1 MSEGRRV
8 ERIRGVA
15 RLLREAER
23 PVRILRTIAWAP
35 EVKGAFFAGGAREL
49 PRPVYEPF
57 DAAPTLEQV
66 HEARRQATGSDDV
79 DGWIRRQAWA
89 IELGARLLA
98 APGTPELHRRSV
110 ELYGQ
115 PSSVLADQT
124 KTSLDLAQALETTLA
139 AAATVQLGPQ
149 VTLPARTVADRIRRA
164 LLRRFGSRAPAVE
177 LVDELSANAL
187 AGTGAIRI
195 RRAARFTDRDALQL
209 VQHEA
214 FIHIA
219 TSLSGRAQD
228 DLPILAAGH
237 PGTTRTQEG
246 LAVFA
251 ELISGAM
258 DPDRLGRL
266 ADRVLAIQMAED
278 GADFLEVYRWFLERT
293 GGDQD
298 QAFENA
304 RRVFRGGVITG
315 GAPFTKDVVYLDG
328 LVRVH
333 NFLRAAVAG
342 GRSDCIR
349 LLFAGKLD
357 IEDIPALCHLWD
369 MGLVRAPAFLAP
381 WAEDLRFL
389 VAYLAYSSF
398 LNQIDL
404 EKVQAHYDDLLA
416 GTPRVSIERAPGARD

>member
-1 MSEGRRV
+1 MSEARRV

-35 EVKGAFFAGGAREL
+35 EVKEAFFAAGAREL
-49 PRPVYEPF
+49 PRPSYVPL
-57 DAAPTLEQV
+57 DPAPTLAQV
-66 HEARRQATGSDDV
+66 HEARRLATGADDV
-79 DGWIRRQAWA
+79 DGWLRRQAWA

-98 APGTPELHRRSV
+98 APGTADLHRRSV

-115 PSSVLADQT
+115 PSSVLADQSS
-124 KTSLDLAQALETTLA
+124 TSLDLARALETTLA
-139 AAATVQLGPQ
+139 AAATVQLGPE
-149 VTLPARTVADRIRRA
+149 VTVTARAVADRIRRA
-164 LLRRFGSRAPAVE
+164 LIRRFGARAPAVT
-177 LVDELSANAL
+177 LVDQLSANAL
-187 AGTGAIRI
+187 AGAGEVRL
-195 RRAARFTDRDALQL
+195 RRGARFTDRDAVQL

-219 TSLSGRAQD
+219 TSLSGRGQD
-228 DLPILAAGH
+228 DLPILGAGH

-251 ELISGAM
+251 ELISGAL

-293 GGDQD
+293 GGDDD

-304 RRVFRGGVITG
+304 RRVFRGGVLTG

-333 NFLRAAVAG
+333 NFLRAAVSG

-369 MGLVRAPAFLAP
+369 MGLVRPPAFLPP

-398 LNQIDL
+398 LNGVDL
-404 EKVQAHYDDLLA
+404 ARICAHYDDLLA
-416 GTPRVSIERAPGARD
+416 GAPRVAI